1 MTCCA
6 TKPLQLE
13 PLSSILASQ
22 LNHNEK
28 LAYRTHRERET
39 GCRNLKDNF
48 RQSAEQL
55 ATLVAETRKWKT
67 EWKTT
72 PVFSF
77 QDNRGK
83 LVPECQTILD
93 FAAARS
99 DEVAAVTTKTQR
111 CRKLQSNHYHQ
122 HTNAHLLE
130 TWSLSCCQTNSTVL
144 KHWRHG
150 RQTMT
155 TWEHYAPKTLDSF
168 VHPHSWQPFH
178 RTLGGALN

>member
-1 MTCCA
+1 MTCSA

-72 PVFSF
+72 LVFSF

-83 LVPECQTILD
+83 LVPECQTTLD
-93 FAAARS
+93 SAAARS
-99 DEVAAVTTKTQR
+99 DEVAMVTTKTQR
-111 CRKLQSNHYHQ
+111 CGKLQSNHYHQ

-130 TWSLSCCQTNSTVL
+130 AWRPSCCQTNSVKAL
-144 KHWRHG
+144 KAW
-150 RQTMT
+150 
-155 TWEHYAPKTLDSF
+155 KTDNDYMRALCSKDTRFLCSSTQLTAISSDS
-168 VHPHSWQPFH
+168 
-178 RTLGGALN
+178 GGST